1 MVSEGEDNA
10 ELPMQ
15 SISFRGSGVFFLDEL
30 HFRGKRGLPAEKL
43 VLYLEYGRGYVG
55 YPQDVTRA

>member
-1 MVSEGEDNA
+1 
-10 ELPMQ
+10 MQ